1 MALRSPKKAVPSY
14 PRLAELRARP
24 VLAGLGAAV
33 LGAAALAGCG
43 FDPVEELGRHLP
55 VAATTQAATDA
66 GALPILLPFVVIPE
80 PPDSGPDASE
90 FMMGDIASP
99 NPDGGQW

>member
-1 MALRSPKKAVPSY
+1 MSTRRSKTPVPHY

-24 VLAGLGAAV
+24 VLAGIGAAL

-43 FDPVEELGRHLP
+43 LDPVEEANYLPTAAAAQAVPDAGRHLLRP
-55 VAATTQAATDA
+55 
-66 GALPILLPFVVIPE
+66 VVIAPE

-90 FMMGDIASP
+90 YSAGFAAEP
-99 NPDGGQW
+99 NPDGGPW